1 MTKAQR
7 ATADVFLTA
16 LKALPKNERDAV
28 VVRIA
33 RDKAFA
39 RDTRGL
45 ALIAYRRREPSR
57 PFREHLSQKNGRWH
71 AARLHGPNQSLGRE
85 GDQSSTARSSVGGA
99 ITTSARALCREI
111 SWCSISRIRSTTGSP
126 SRIK

>member
-16 LKALPKNERDAV
+16 LKALPKGERDAV

-39 RDTRGL
+39 RDILDL
-45 ALIAYRRREPSR
+45 ALISKRRGEPSR
-57 PFREHLSQKNGRWH
+57 AFREYLSEK
-71 AARLHGPNQSLGRE
+71 
-85 GDQSSTARSSVGGA
+85 
-99 ITTSARALCREI
+99 SAR
-111 SWCSISRIRSTTGSP
+111 
-126 SRIK
+126 

>member
-16 LKALPKNERDAV
+16 LKALPKTDCDAV

-39 RDTRGL
+39 RDIRDL
-45 ALIAYRRREPSR
+45 AVIADRRRESSR
-57 PFREHLSQKNGRWH
+57 PFRVYLSEKDR
-71 AARLHGPNQSLGRE
+71 R
-85 GDQSSTARSSVGGA
+85 
-99 ITTSARALCREI
+99 
-111 SWCSISRIRSTTGSP
+111 
-126 SRIK
+126 